1 MTDELDWL
9 AAHQPDPAAPDP
21 TTTAAA
27 RAALL
32 EHVERRPVAAPFAAP
47 PIHRGARRPRR
58 RLAARAAA
66 LALATAAAVTVAAVG
81 LPLGGDDDATLRVAT
96 DRAIPLAPAVADAAP
111 LKRLSARV
119 AALPDQP
126 GDATLSVH
134 TNRLADG
141 RTFTGADLY
150 LDDGTYY
157 YAPTVGE
164 LAGVSGETPIDM
176 PWGAIIAATR
186 RAATLGPEEAREGF
200 LRAAEFAAVPKAPAA
215 GADGELK
222 RAPRADAPSLRERE
236 DNMIWVTAIDVLA
249 AGGSR
254 ADVRAGVLRLLATVP
269 TVTLDTVSRD
279 GRRLLRLRSNER
291 GYRSLLYLDGETG
304 VMRRYEGGI
313 VDGRPDVVVT
323 YEIERVEAAKVLG
336 R

>member
-1 MTDELDWL
+1 MTNELDWL
-9 AAHQPDPAAPDP
+9 AERQPPAAAPDP

-32 EHVERRPVAAPFAAP
+32 DHVDGRPWSAPPAPARRVSWRRVAA
-47 PIHRGARRPRR
+47 
-58 RLAARAAA
+58 LS
-66 LALATAAAVTVAAVG
+66 LATAAAVTVAAVG
-81 LPLGGDDDATLRVAT
+81 LPFGGGDDPQLQVAT
-96 DRAIPLAPAVADAAP
+96 DRVAPLTLASADAAP
-111 LKRLSARV
+111 LRRLSARV

-141 RTFTGADLY
+141 HVFTGADLY

-157 YAPTVGE
+157 YAPTRAE
-164 LAGVSGETPIDM
+164 LAGLSGETPVDM
-176 PWGAIIAATR
+176 PMGAIIAATR
-186 RAATLGPEEAREGF
+186 RAATLGPEEARQGF
-200 LRAAEFAAVPKAPAA
+200 LRASEFPVETKLVDAPE
-215 GADGELK
+215 GLKK
-222 RAPRADAPSLRERE
+222 RAEHAQRVPVEERPSLRERE

-254 ADVRAGVLRLLATVP
+254 PDVRAGVLRLLATVP
-269 TVTLDTVSRD
+269 SVTLDSVAQD

-291 GYRSLLYLDGETG
+291 GYRGVLYLDADTG
-304 VMRRYEGGI
+304 VMQRYEGG
-313 VDGRPDVVVT
+313 VAAGGRPDVVVG
-323 YEIERVEAAKVLG
+323 YDIRRVDAAQVRG